1 VKISLGTVS
10 RDPRW
15 LLLLPAVGVL
25 LLYLPALNHQ
35 LVWDDTIFLRDSP
48 VYRDPALWPTAVFRN
63 FILSPN
69 YFRPL
74 ALLSFVAELGIGGI
88 HPTLFHLTN
97 LLLHLV
103 NTALVTLL
111 AAHLLGA
118 GRSSGLRPFLPALA
132 AGLLYGCHP
141 ALLEGVAF
149 ISSRFDLLM
158 TTFLL
163 LALLADGK
171 VRSPWLRPLLV
182 GGAFFLA
189 ALCKEMAVALVL
201 AFPGWHLA
209 RLALEGDGRPAWR
222 KLWRRGDL
230 WVYVALLLAGVA
242 YLGLRYAALGY
253 LWRPDVGEAVPLGS
267 PFNHLLLV
275 LKSLGT
281 YLLLMVWPFTNLTPI
296 HYSERPVP
304 PGDLVAWLSLALIA
318 LVAFGVAVLGRRA
331 RPAGWLALAGV
342 LTLLPVV
349 NILPLELGGGA
360 YVAERYLLF
369 PLVFPTLAVGL
380 LLGVRP
386 AGEAAGAPRPFPWK
400 EALAVLY
407 LLAGLATIQLTLPH
421 WRDDLSLWS
430 WAEGR
435 APRSALPPT
444 NLALQYIH
452 RGQYGLALTKA
463 QQAIALDP
471 QNADA
476 HDNAGLAL
484 FHLGKYA
491 EAQAAFARATEL
503 RPENA
508 LYWNNLAGALRE
520 QGKLEEAEK
529 IVREQALARDP
540 TLPAGHVNLG
550 LIYLRMG
557 RFEEAAGELRQAL
570 ALLPPEE
577 ATADLWGFLGQALFA
592 AGRYAEAQNAFEEAA
607 RRQPQDPLFWAWVGR
622 ALLEQ
627 NRLAEAENVLLQKAL
642 PLDSSLPFTR
652 LVLGDLYLRADRP
665 DLASQ
670 HLLQAA
676 SLLPEDQKAVA
687 EEMLERAR
695 EPERWLKL
703 GDLLL
708 GQNDFQGAVRA
719 FNQAATFGAKPVDV
733 AVGLS
738 AAYIGLQDWVSAKRV
753 LDEALLSAPEDARL
767 YNNAGVVA
775 REQGDIEA
783 ARRYFTRAVEL
794 APDWELPRRNLEA
807 LPE

>member
-1 VKISLGTVS
+1 MKISNLKF
-10 RDPRW
+10 
-15 LLLLPAVGVL
+15 LLPALVAL
-25 LLYLPALNHQ
+25 LLYLPALNFQ
-35 LVWDDTIFLRDSP
+35 LVWDDTIFLRDQP
-48 VYRDPALWPTAVFRN
+48 VYRDPSLWPAAVFRN

-74 ALLSFVAELGIGGI
+74 ALLTFVAELGLGGI
-88 HPTLFHLTN
+88 NPTLFHLTN
-97 LLLHLV
+97 LLLHVL

-111 AAHLLGA
+111 AAHLLGV
-118 GRSSGLRPFLPALA
+118 GRTSGLRSSLPALA
-132 AGLLYGCHP
+132 VGLLYGCHP

-158 TTFLL
+158 TAFLL

-171 VRSPWLRPLLV
+171 VRSRWLRPLLV

-189 ALCKEMAVALVL
+189 ALCKEMAVALVPAL
-201 AFPGWHLA
+201 FCWHLA
-209 RLALEGDGRPAWR
+209 RPDEERGGRFRWR
-222 KLWRRGDL
+222 KFWERGDV
-230 WVYVALLLAGVA
+230 WVYVAVLLAGAA

-253 LWRPDVGEAVPLGS
+253 LWLPGSGEVAPVGAWP
-267 PFNHLLLV
+267 NHLLLI

-281 YLLLMVWPFTNLTPI
+281 YILLMVWPFTLLSPI

-304 PGDLVAWLSLALIA
+304 LGDPLAWLSLVL
-318 LVAFGVAVLGRRA
+318 LVLVVAGLVWLVRRA

-342 LTLLPVV
+342 LTLLPVA

-369 PLVFPTLAVGL
+369 PLLFPALAVGYL
-380 LLGVRP
+380 LKARP
-386 AGEAAGAPRPFPWK
+386 AEEETAVPRPFSWK
-400 EALAVLY
+400 EALLLLY
-407 LLAGLATIQLTLPH
+407 LLAGLATVQLTLLH
-421 WRDDLSLWS
+421 WHDDLTLWS
-430 WAEGR
+430 WAER
-435 APRSALPPT
+435 RSPRSALPPT
-444 NLALQYIH
+444 NLALQYVH
-452 RGQYGLALTKA
+452 QGRYALALEKA
-463 QQAIALDP
+463 NQAIALDP

-476 HDNAGLAL
+476 RDNAGLAL
-484 FHLGKYA
+484 FHLGRYA

-520 QGKLEEAEK
+520 QGQLEEAEK
-529 IVREQALARDP
+529 VMREQALARDP
-540 TLPAGHVNLG
+540 SLPVGHLNLG

-557 RFEEAAGELRQAL
+557 RFEEAAEELRQAL
-570 ALLPPEE
+570 ALLPAGED
-577 ATADLWGFLGQALFA
+577 TAAVWGDLGQALFA
-592 AGRYAEAQNAFEEAA
+592 AGHYAEAQSAFEEAA
-607 RRQPQDPLFWAWVGR
+607 RRQPQNPLFWAWVGR

-627 NRLAEAENVLLQKAL
+627 NRLAEAESVLLQKAL
-642 PLDSSLPFTR
+642 PLDTSLPFTR

-670 HLLQAA
+670 HLAQAVN
-676 SLLPEDQKAVA
+676 LLPEGQRSSA
-687 EEMLERAR
+687 EGMLKQAQ
-695 EPERWLKL
+695 EPDRWLRL

-708 GQNDFQGAVRA
+708 GQNDFQGALRA
-719 FNQAATFGAKPVDV
+719 FNQAATFGARPADV

-738 AAYIGLQDWVSAKRV
+738 AAYIGMQDWVSAKRV
-753 LDEALLSAPEDARL
+753 LDEALQSAPEDARL

-783 ARRYFTRAVEL
+783 ARQYFARAVEL